1 MNRLTLA
8 APLALSLVL
17 VTAGT
22 AGAQPPP
29 PPVPDPEMPSG
40 PYSNDLVDRPIM
52 LPANMAE
59 VGGYFWIPTSEGVS
73 LFDVMS
79 FVAQGRYSTGQFE
92 PFAGLELLL
101 IQPDGSNGSAL
112 PALFAGVRA
121 LLGPGVARATFTR
134 YSPFDGFSIIT
145 LDGRFEYKQK
155 LAPKLAVVAE
165 GGMNFNLLSV
175 DIGGMSDSGNS
186 LFLLARGAG
195 QAQLAPALA
204 LQGGLQLQLPLTSS
218 DNVDTNTVTTLFGEG
233 LYAMDK
239 FDAFARLE
247 IILAG
252 EDTSGNSNS
261 TTAFIVGA
269 QFRPL

>member
-1 MNRLTLA
+1 MNRLALA
-8 APLALSLVL
+8 APLALSLL
-17 VTAGT
+17 VMTAST

-29 PPVPDPEMPSG
+29 PPVPDPETPSG
-40 PYSNDLVDRPIM
+40 AYPLDLVDRPIM

-59 VGGYFWIPTSEGVS
+59 VGGYFWIPTSEGTS
-73 LFDVMS
+73 LFDVVS

-101 IQPDGSNGSAL
+101 IQPEGSDVSTL

-121 LLGPGVARATFTR
+121 LAGPGAAKATFTR
-134 YSPFDGFSIIT
+134 YAPLDGFSIIT
-145 LDGRFEYKQK
+145 LDGRYEYKQK

-165 GGMNFNLLSV
+165 GGINFNLLSV

-186 LFLLARGAG
+186 LFLVARGAG

-239 FDAFARLE
+239 LDAYARLE
-247 IILAG
+247 ITLAG
-252 EDTSGNSNS
+252 DDASGSSNS